1 MSEMQLHGR
10 VSAHV
15 GVLIYC
21 YSEIA
26 DGITQSHLING
37 NQIFKKLNHKFN
49 KQKLIY
55 ISV

>member
-1 MSEMQLHGR
+1 MQLHGR

-26 DGITQSHLING
+26 DGITQSHFING
-37 NQIFKKLNHKFN
+37 NHIFKKLNHKFN